1 MEQYYISGIF
11 IDAHIEVEDEEVF
24 LSKRSNLYTENLLS
38 NYNLGKKQPYSLDS
52 VKQYLH
58 SEWKDV
64 ELNYDEFILI
74 LQGYFDTYD
83 ELNIFNK
90 LVVPKFLKKYFDK
103 YISIPYKED
112 ANSIIFD
119 RKCNVFDLL
128 EIIYKNPVSKNHT
141 YFYFNRAIKPVD
153 CNVRIV
159 DNDAVTPNKVRL
171 SDVGYDLTV
180 IKKHKQLN
188 STTALYDTGI
198 QIQVP
203 FGYYTEI
210 VPRSSLSK
218 SGYMLS
224 NSMGIIDNS
233 YTGNLYVALTKVA
246 PEVPDIEFPF
256 KCCQLILKQQHFMN
270 INTQYDELGETHR
283 KDGGF
288 GSTN

>member
-1 MEQYYISGIF
+1 MEQYYIHGIF
-11 IDAHIEVEDEEVF
+11 LGADVIGEGNSTHVERI
-24 LSKRSNLYTENLLS
+24 LSKYPIDSIKQGSYTSLKESDYVEYDNFLY
-38 NYNLGKKQPYSLDS
+38 
-52 VKQYLH
+52 
-58 SEWKDV
+58 
-64 ELNYDEFILI
+64 I
-74 LQGYFDTYD
+74 LQGYLDALY
-83 ELNIFNK
+83 LNTFHVLDFPK
-90 LVVPKFLKKYFDK
+90 LLKNLFDK
-103 YISIPYKED
+103 HISIPYTENQD
-112 ANSIIFD
+112 TITFN

-128 EIIYKNPVSKNHT
+128 DIIYKKPVSKHHT
-141 YFYFNRAIKPVD
+141 YFNFHRNINPVD
-153 CNVRIV
+153 CSIRVVN
-159 DNDAVTPNKVRL
+159 NKAVTPNKVRL

-180 IKKHKQLN
+180 VNKHKQLN

-246 PEVPDIEFPF
+246 PEVPEIEFPF
-256 KCCQLILKQQHFMN
+256 KCCQLILKRQHFMN
-270 INTQYDELGETHR
+270 INIQSDELESTHR
-283 KDGGF
+283 RDGGF